1 MPSYRWVGTEAQA
14 RALMCRHICG
24 LHHMKSMESHG
35 NPMGIPWESQ
45 VPIGW
50 GQWYSALSKARRE
63 GLGLP
68 CLAETT
74 SCGMLTPEL
83 NGLETGVANDW
94 LQNSSISHN
103 LFGVDLSCTLFLAS
117 TAASDILS
125 SCSFMQ
131 FPSGKSWDCPL
142 QRAQFWSKPW
152 LTACGSP
159 LFRGEQ
165 LSSCLFLLRLRR

>member
-1 MPSYRWVGTEAQA
+1 MPSYRWVGTEARA
-14 RALMCRHICG
+14 RALMCHHICG

-45 VPIGW
+45 
-50 GQWYSALSKARRE
+50 ALSKARRE

-131 FPSGKSWDCPL
+131 FPSGKS
-142 QRAQFWSKPW
+142 
-152 LTACGSP
+152 
-159 LFRGEQ
+159 
-165 LSSCLFLLRLRR
+165 